1 MANEIISISN
11 DTNLSFTSKKLTSAT
26 RHIANYYTAA
36 GKNVL
41 KIAAELARVNS
52 ESLYADDFG
61 KFEEYTEQVFN
72 LKKAMAYHYSAI
84 GKDFVAR
91 NEKGNP
97 TGESVLPHNT
107 VDYTVTKLAVLVPV
121 GVETATEWA
130 NEGKISPEMTVK
142 ELKQVVADWKEENTV
157 DTEATEQGSNE
168 GTAKAE
174 TTEAMNAP
182 AEEVQDAAEVA
193 LQNMLQAL
201 TTLKSD
207 ERFKDCGEQ
216 FKAIEKAMKEIETKF

>member
-52 ESLYADDFG
+52 ENLYADDFG